1 MSFLARFLG
10 FLTGEMMKVR
20 TNQRR
25 DAIVEEAA
33 KLFQEMGYE
42 RASMNELA
50 KRVGGSKATLYGYF
64 PAKEELFTAVVRQ
77 HATQHLSE
85 AAAALNNE
93 KQAKETLEQT
103 LTRFGEQMLL
113 ILTNDNSAMAVYRM
127 VVAESGHSDIGTLF
141 YEAGPRESVEK
152 LSVLMSAAMDRQE
165 LRLADPLLKATQF
178 LSLLTAEIDMRV
190 FQRELQP
197 VSLSRIREM
206 VSNAV
211 TMFLAGAAFKKNV

>member
-1 MSFLARFLG
+1 
-10 FLTGEMMKVR
+10 MKVR

-33 KLFQEMGYE
+33 ALFQEMGYE

-64 PAKEELFTAVVRQ
+64 PSKEELFTAVVRQ
-77 HATQHLSE
+77 YATQHLSE
-85 AAAALNNE
+85 AATELINDNRD
-93 KQAKETLEQT
+93 KETLEQT
-103 LTRFGEQMLL
+103 LIRFGEQMLL

-141 YEAGPRESVEK
+141 YEAGPRESVER

-165 LRLADPLLKATQF
+165 LRLADPYLKATQF

-197 VSLSRIREM
+197 VGLSRIKEM

-211 TMFLAGAAFKKNV
+211 SMFLAGAAFRKSV